1 MPGASAETRRV
12 TNLNANWKPG
22 AGGDGGRFELQLITD
37 DDQRFTTVVSAAA
50 LTALVAIA
58 RADTVLAWDP
68 TNATLI
74 AANLIGQMPWT
85 LDPDRR

>member
-1 MPGASAETRRV
+1 MPGAGDQTRPV
-12 TNLNANWKPG
+12 INLKANWRPG
-22 AGGDGGRFELQLITD
+22 AGGDDGRFELLPITEG
-37 DDQRFTTVVSAAA
+37 DQRFITAVSPAA

-58 RADTVLAWDP
+58 RPDTVLAWDP